1 MEGVLSKYNFVK
13 GTVDDEKA
21 LRKDLNSQS
30 VNDSIKNL
38 DLNGMKNIVNVFK
51 SKICVKCFPIW
62 HSPGGWMASATMG
75 RLSIMFR

>member
-38 DLNGMKNIVNVFK
+38 DLN
-51 SKICVKCFPIW
+51 
-62 HSPGGWMASATMG
+62 
-75 RLSIMFR
+75 